1 TQLQQTVMNQY
12 YNPLDLDAYF
22 GEPEPPKL
30 EAIFKRTKA
39 RFFKRT
45 SSAVWHSPPR
55 SGNMGSD

>member
-1 TQLQQTVMNQY
+1 MQLQQTIMKHY
-12 YNPLDLDAYF
+12 YNPLDLNAYF

-55 SGNMGSD
+55 LGNLGH